1 MTKVKGGER
10 KRKKINQ
17 VRKNNLKEE
26 KE

>member
-1 MTKVKGGER
+1 MAKVKGGER